1 MVGWRKCSSFSHIH
15 TAALTLL
22 LKGGAGKWGQR
33 ERERGGEHCSA
44 VWKSGASGQGPPDIC
59 PDQVL
64 CSITTKS
71 TTGMCPVL
79 RVYVKRKVI
88 LVSSY
93 FLN

>member
-1 MVGWRKCSSFSHIH
+1 MEKMQFLLPHSHGCFDSSF
-15 TAALTLL
+15 
-22 LKGGAGKWGQR
+22 KGRSREVGA
-33 ERERGGEHCSA
+33 ERERGGERCSA
-44 VWKSGASGQGPPDIC
+44 VWKSGASGQSPPDIC